1 MKPTHIGHGIKFL
14 NMSATFDDEVNGDE
28 GEKEKMAKLQK
39 GGLKIHKSSF
49 FLEQRGAWL
58 III

>member
-1 MKPTHIGHGIKFL
+1 
-14 NMSATFDDEVNGDE
+14 MSATFDDEVNGDE
-28 GEKEKMAKLQK
+28 GEKEKKAKLQK
-39 GGLKIHKSSF
+39 GGLKIHKSSL